1 MFAKTKIRAA
11 LPAVLSLLC
20 GAAGA
25 ATTCTMAISNVV
37 FGGYDVFS
45 PASLDTSAT
54 VIVTCSR
61 NGGPQFMNV
70 TIAIGP
76 GAHGGSTASRKMKMN
91 GGGDFLCYNLFRD
104 AGRTAVWGEIP
115 GLDAFTQTLA
125 IHNKSS
131 AQLTATIFGRI
142 PAGQDVAKGTYA
154 DSVVVT
160 VTP

>member
-1 MFAKTKIRAA
+1 MFAKTKIRVA

-25 ATTCTMAISNVV
+25 ATTCTMAISNLV

-61 NGGPQFMNV
+61 DGGPQNTNV
-70 TIAIGP
+70 TIAIGR
-76 GAHGGSTASRKMKMN
+76 GTHGGSTSSRKMKMN
-91 GGGDFLCYNLFRD
+91 GGGGDLLGYNLFRD
-104 AGRTAVWGEIP
+104 AGRTAVWGET

-125 IHNKSS
+125 VPNNFS

-142 PAGQDVAKGTYA
+142 PAGQDVSMGTYS